1 MTVGAWGA
9 SCTVFGR
16 SSVSWFPFLE
26 CWIGFCEVGG
36 WWVLETYIGG
46 CGNVSMRVQG
56 SFVVGFTKMA
66 FFDGFVDLESGW
78 RLVGRLGLNLKVEWV
93 AEIVCVQSK

>member
-1 MTVGAWGA
+1 MLGVLFAPCLAALRFPGFHFWSVGL
-9 SCTVFGR
+9 V
-16 SSVSWFPFLE
+16 SVRL
-26 CWIGFCEVGG
+26 EVGG